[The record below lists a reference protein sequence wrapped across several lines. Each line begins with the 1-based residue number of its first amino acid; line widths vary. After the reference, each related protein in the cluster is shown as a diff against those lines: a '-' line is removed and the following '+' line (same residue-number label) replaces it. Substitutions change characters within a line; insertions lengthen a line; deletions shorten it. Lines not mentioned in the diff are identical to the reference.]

1 MNHFIGIDISSTNH
15 KVRIIDEKSNQKSAF
30 SIVNNFEGFEELNK
44 KLASFDS
51 IKIGIEQPHGHLIN
65 YLHSKKYDLY
75 SLNPLKIKRY
85 KETIKV
91 SGNKNDDID
100 ALAIAEY
107 LKNNIS
113 HTREII
119 YDSAEIE
126 KLKNLSM
133 IHSKLTEEHARYLNK
148 LHFSVSQYFP
158 LQNNL
163 FTYFGCTVQL
173 KMLLKYPTFRK
184 LKAASDDELTIFLK
198 KNKYSRQKYIDR
210 MINRIHNYNQVISP
224 EVEYAFCFDC
234 ETICR
239 ILIILNEKLK
249 EIEKEMKLIA
259 DSHHLGKYFK
269 SLPGAGKIL
278 SCKLLGL
285 FGDNKDRFHSY
296 NAVQCLYGTAPRNY
310 QSGNYHKVMMRK
322 ACDKSARAILY
333 KFAFASMQFSNWAR
347 DYYDNQRANGK
358 THSVA
363 VRALSNKWV
372 KIIFKIWKDEIIYDE
387 SKIISSAA

>member
-1 MNHFIGIDISSTNH
+1 MNHFIGIDVSTTTH
-15 KVRIIDEKSNQKSAF
+15 KVKIIDEKSNQKSAF
-30 SIVNNFEGFEELNK
+30 NITDNFNGFEELNK

-51 IKIGIEQPHGHLIN
+51 IKIGIEQPRGHLID
-65 YLHSKKYDLY
+65 YLHSKQYDLY

-85 KETIKV
+85 KESIKV

-107 LKNNIS
+107 LKNNIT

-133 IHSKLTEEHARYLNK
+133 IHSKLTQEHSRYLNK

-158 LQNNL
+158 LQNGL

-173 KMLLKYPTFRK
+173 KMLLKYQTFNK
-184 LKAASDDELTIFLK
+184 LKAASKEDLIQFLK
-198 KNKYSRQKYIDR
+198 ENKYCRQTYIDR
-210 MINRIHNYNQVISP
+210 MIKRIHEYNQVISS

-239 ILIILNEKLK
+239 ILLIFNEKLK
-249 EIEKEMKLIA
+249 EIEKEMKNIA
-259 DSHHLGKYFK
+259 ESHYLGKCFK
-269 SLPGAGKIL
+269 SLPGAGNIL
-278 SCKLLGL
+278 SCKLLAL
-285 FGDNKDRFHSY
+285 FGDSKDRFHNY

-310 QSGNYHKVMMRK
+310 QSGNYHKVMMRR
-322 ACDKSARAILY
+322 ACDKSARNVLY
-333 KFAFASMQFSNWAR
+333 KYAFASMQFSTWAR
-347 DYYDNQRANGK
+347 DYYDNQRAKGK
-358 THSVA
+358 HHSVA
-363 VRALSNKWV
+363 VRSLSNKWV
-372 KIIFKIWKDEIIYDE
+372 KIIYKIWKDEIIYDE